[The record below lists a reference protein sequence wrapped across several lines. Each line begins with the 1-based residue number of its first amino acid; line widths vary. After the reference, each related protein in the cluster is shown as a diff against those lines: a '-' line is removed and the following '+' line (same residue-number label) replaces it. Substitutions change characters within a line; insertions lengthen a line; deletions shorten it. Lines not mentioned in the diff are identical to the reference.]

1 MKIMMYYDGT
11 EHTKEALPVVAN
23 RAKVFDARVVVVS
36 SLPKGDEAHLK
47 EIEKR
52 QDELAYIKGVF
63 ENQGIPC
70 DTHLLI
76 KGHEAGEDIA
86 LFAKEHK
93 VDEIIIG
100 TNKKSLFEKFFT
112 GIMAQQ
118 VINNARCPV
127 VLT

>member
-11 EHTKEALPVVAN
+11 DHTKEALPVVAS
-23 RAKVFDARVVVVS
+23 RAKAFDARVVVVS

-47 EIEKR
+47 EIEER
-52 QDELAYIKGVF
+52 ENELDYIRGVF
-63 ENQGIPC
+63 ESRGIPC
-70 DTHLLI
+70 ETHLLI
-76 KGHEAGEDIA
+76 KGNDATEDIA

-100 TNKKSLFEKFFT
+100 TNKKSLFERFFT
-112 GIMAQQ
+112 GIKAQQ